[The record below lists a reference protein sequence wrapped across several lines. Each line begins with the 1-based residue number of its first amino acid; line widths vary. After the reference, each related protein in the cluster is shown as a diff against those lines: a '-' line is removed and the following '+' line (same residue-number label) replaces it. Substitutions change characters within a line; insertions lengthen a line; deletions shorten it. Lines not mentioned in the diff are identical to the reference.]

1 VRKILKRKLLSAYF
15 SSMAVLAFFAARDGA
30 HAEPVPYLFD
40 NAWGILFIILL
51 YVVPV
56 MFIYGIA
63 VSSFIEFLLGRW
75 SMPTRVSIVA
85 ALIAHMLFGS
95 ILGVVVRTMEAGL
108 LGAICAGT
116 FYIFD
121 RLIFYFW
128 SKKPNLSMS
137 VGAFPIIMIVGALL
151 YFYIITPPPPP
162 FTAEEAVYFATSGKG
177 TIIDN
182 YPKQA
187 GTLSLVTNGYEI
199 ERETAV
205 KEIKKDEYEVSF
217 IERWTKDGKT
227 GQRASNYRVN
237 RESSGGISM
246 EANGGGGDE
255 PPFMSP

>member
-1 VRKILKRKLLSAYF
+1 VRNILKRKLLSAYF
-15 SSMAVLAFFAARDGA
+15 STLAVFAFFVTMNGVN
-30 HAEPVPYLFD
+30 AEPVPYLFD

-51 YVVPV
+51 YAAPV
-56 MFIYGIA
+56 MFLYGIA
-63 VSSFIEFLLGRW
+63 ASSFIEFLFGKW
-75 SMPTRVSIVA
+75 SVPTSVSIAA

-95 ILGVVVRTMEAGL
+95 LLGAVFQTMEAGL
-108 LGAICAGT
+108 LGALCAGT

-128 SKKPNLSMS
+128 NWKPLISYS
-137 VGAFPIIMIVGALL
+137 AGAVPILIIGGAFL
-151 YFYIITPPPPP
+151 YLFIITPPPPP
-162 FTAEEAVYFATSGKG
+162 FTAEEAVHFATSGNG

-187 GTLSLVTNGYEI
+187 GKLSLVTNGYGI

-227 GQRASNYRVN
+227 GQRTSNYLVK

-246 EANGGGGDE
+246 GAHGGGGDE
-255 PPFMSP
+255 PPFMSQ